1 MRNKFTWKPGMR
13 RLALR
18 GFRKYCFLGALHPA
32 AWGEVPE
39 GFFKR
44 PVHGIVL
51 ELVRVGPGTSP
62 PPPHLFFK
70 LPVDS
75 GLQAGWCNPGTPGAA
90 SASPVSPWMPSFL
103 HLGVS
108 MQGLSWV
115 GLKPIL
121 TSTALRVC
129 CLLVAL
135 SLGSGCGHTP

>member
-62 PPPHLFFK
+62 PPHIFFLSSQLILVCRLVGATLALLE
-70 LPVDS
+70 LP
-75 GLQAGWCNPGTPGAA
+75 Q
-90 SASPVSPWMPSFL
+90 
-103 HLGVS
+103 
-108 MQGLSWV
+108 
-115 GLKPIL
+115 
-121 TSTALRVC
+121 
-129 CLLVAL
+129 LV
-135 SLGSGCGHTP
+135 P